1 MPEKNVS
8 GLNCPACGGA
18 LEITEGRATAS
29 CGYCESVHIISGDS
43 GIPRFYIKEEATKE
57 KLKRAAFKWF
67 GTKDKATDLQDNYK
81 VDEIF
86 IVYAPFYRVTCHA
99 LGWILGRTDNKPGT
113 ENDFD
118 TVERKVNRFF
128 DWNTP
133 ACDLGELGVEWV
145 ELEGNN
151 IYPFI
156 NAEMQK
162 RGIVFTPT
170 LPPDEPM
177 KNAQYYFEDTARAES
192 GIMQATFKKLHLLK
206 LKMSIVY
213 YPLWVFRYRYKNH
226 IYQIVFD
233 ALTGAMLSGS
243 APGNNKLRIL
253 AHLGSTFFG
262 MLFMTTAMKSGD
274 SAIAFWGVIIAIAL
288 MYLGYKRF
296 RYGKE
301 VVYKLTKE
309 GPVSNILQKIKQK
322 LTVDNLIESTKKG

>member
-1 MPEKNVS
+1 
-8 GLNCPACGGA
+8 
-18 LEITEGRATAS
+18 
-29 CGYCESVHIISGDS
+29 
-43 GIPRFYIKEEATKE
+43 
-57 KLKRAAFKWF
+57 
-67 GTKDKATDLQDNYK
+67 
-81 VDEIF
+81 
-86 IVYAPFYRVTCHA
+86 
-99 LGWILGRTDNKPGT
+99 
-113 ENDFD
+113 
-118 TVERKVNRFF
+118 
-128 DWNTP
+128 
-133 ACDLGELGVEWV
+133 
-145 ELEGNN
+145 
-151 IYPFI
+151 
-156 NAEMQK
+156 
-162 RGIVFTPT
+162 
-170 LPPDEPM
+170 
-177 KNAQYYFEDTARAES
+177 
-192 GIMQATFKKLHLLK
+192 
-206 LKMSIVY
+206 MSIVY